1 MLGGAPRAYEVF
13 MELIEDRLTVGCGG
27 SEIGQRGILLLSVL
41 CFPSAQRRLRYQQ
54 HPFRRIDRLY
64 REPLVVAL
72 RRLCQHDFR
81 PKVIRLSRFRRE
93 FCRPTQLLPRL

>member
-1 MLGGAPRAYEVF
+1 
-13 MELIEDRLTVGCGG
+13 
-27 SEIGQRGILLLSVL
+27 
-41 CFPSAQRRLRYQQ
+41 
-54 HPFRRIDRLY
+54 
-64 REPLVVAL
+64 VAL